1 MRGGLF
7 AAMLLSATLLA
18 QAAEPVIAVVV
29 PAARDARGLDGDAIA
44 QVYKRKKL
52 RWPDGARMQPVN
64 LPADHPLR
72 RRFTEALLRLPP
84 QALEEYWN
92 EQYYH
97 GIRPP
102 HVLASEAAVLRFVA
116 DTASA
121 IGYLPYCSMDPRV
134 RPILLI
140 DADGRLLPPDTPV
153 SCDGG

>member
-29 PAARDARGLDGDAIA
+29 PVARDVRGLDSDAIT
-44 QVYKRKKL
+44 QVYKRKRL
-52 RWPDGARMQPVN
+52 LWPDGGRMQPVN

-72 RRFTEALLRLPP
+72 RRFTEALLQLSP

-121 IGYLPYCSMDPRV
+121 IGYLPYCVMDPRV
-134 RPILLI
+134 KPILLI
-140 DADGRLLPPDTPV
+140 AADGRLLPPETPV